1 VGPTGPLASIE
12 NRMSPNPMNHAPH
25 PSYKYSLKFFTLF
38 HFPLSHKK
46 FPTAT
51 ITLLPSPQTSSP
63 PAEHDRQRN
72 DGETRN
78 YQKSMV
84 RCFSLGSVLILIALA
99 ASMVV
104 LPLML
109 PPLPPP
115 PLALLFFP
123 VGIMAALVVL
133 AFSPSENVK
142 NVVVYSSSSSGISN
156 SKRWNRWICELWY
169 IFSFS
174 NVPIGFWFNF
184 NFNDFFCLLRCWYY
198 YYYYE
203 RKL

>member
-1 VGPTGPLASIE
+1 
-12 NRMSPNPMNHAPH
+12 
-25 PSYKYSLKFFTLF
+25 
-38 HFPLSHKK
+38 
-46 FPTAT
+46 
-51 ITLLPSPQTSSP
+51 
-63 PAEHDRQRN
+63 
-72 DGETRN
+72 
-78 YQKSMV
+78 MV

-142 NVVVYSSSSSGISN
+142 NVVVYSSSGIAN
-156 SKRWNRWICELWY
+156 SKRWNRWICDTFSVSWMFRSVSDLILILM
-169 IFSFS
+169 IFL
-174 NVPIGFWFNF
+174 
-184 NFNDFFCLLRCWYY
+184 FCYVVDIIIVMKENCKRKIV
-198 YYYYE
+198 E
-203 RKL
+203 REDSLYHCGLED